1 MESRMAEDNKE
12 ARKTLLAQAKALGLD
27 VDGRWSVETLAEKVA
42 EALEDKADADQRAVE
57 AAADT
62 WVYPIRDCFLGTEKQ
77 PAGHAFKAPKE
88 LYQNWKSTGAAR
100 LADEDE
106 IAAAGE

>member
-1 MESRMAEDNKE
+1 MAEENKE
-12 ARKTLLAQAKALGLD
+12 ARKTLLAQARVLGLD
-27 VDGRWSVETLAEKVA
+27 VDGRWSTETLAEKVS
-42 EALEDKADADQRAVE
+42 EALEGKEEADQRAIE

-62 WVYPIRDCFLGTEKQ
+62 WVYPIRDCFLGTEKK
-77 PAGHAFKAPKE
+77 PAGGAFKAPKE
-88 LYQNWKSTGAAR
+88 LYLNWKANGAAR